1 MTDALVLNTLHDLQQ
16 PDHKG
21 RPKPEVLYGRRKM
34 LHWLR
39 KNGHPDVSKHTVDRL
54 MRVSKMNG
62 LVRGRRTTTTIRAK
76 DGHRAQDL
84 LNRDFLTDAP
94 DKIWIT
100 DFTYVPTRAGFTYVA
115 FVIELF
121 SRRILSW
128 ASSTTHDTA
137 FVEEALQLALWQR
150 RQGHDSQES
159 HGAQIIHHSDAGSE
173 YTSTRYTETLA
184 VEGLI
189 PSIGTIGDAF
199 DNAAAETV
207 MGLFKNEA
215 VAQGSPFRT
224 GPLTSELE
232 VTDLVV
238 DWVHWYNNARLHS
251 TLGYL
256 SPVEF
261 EELYYD
267 EKCGSLSAVAAS
279 KSAA

>member
-39 KNGHPDVSKHTVDRL
+39 QNGHPDVSKHAVDRL

-84 LNRDFLTDAP
+84 LNRNFLTDAP

-100 DFTYVPTRAGFTYVA
+100 DFTYVATRAGFTYVA

-150 RQGHDSQES
+150 RQGKNSQES
-159 HGAQIIHHSDAGSE
+159 YGAQIIHHSDAGSE
-173 YTSTRYTETLA
+173 GGFKWSSQHLYHGGVCGGTEKRVDIGKVSGWSPAMGSGSGLA
-184 VEGLI
+184 C
-189 PSIGTIGDAF
+189 PDAF
-199 DNAAAETV
+199 PWAA
-207 MGLFKNEA
+207 
-215 VAQGSPFRT
+215 
-224 GPLTSELE
+224 
-232 VTDLVV
+232 
-238 DWVHWYNNARLHS
+238 
-251 TLGYL
+251 
-256 SPVEF
+256 
-261 EELYYD
+261 
-267 EKCGSLSAVAAS
+267 
-279 KSAA
+279 